1 MGFTEAVRTAIME
14 RYADFQGRS
23 RRSEYWW
30 FYLFQVLLSFA
41 GQILAGILGAILPIL
56 GLIVAILLVVA
67 FLGLLIPGIAVSI
80 RRLHD
85 LDKSGWWL
93 LIGLIPLVGL
103 IVLLYFFCSKGTDGD
118 NRFGPDPKG
127 NVAERFS

>member
-1 MGFTEAVRTAIME
+1 MGFMEAVKSVVLH

-41 GQILAGILGAILPIL
+41 GQILAGILGSILPIL
-56 GLIVAILLVVA
+56 GLIIGILLIVA

-85 LDKSGWWL
+85 LDRSGWWL
-93 LIGLIPLVGL
+93 LIALVPLVGL

-127 NVAERFS
+127 NVAERFA